1 MSTLDIDWWCF
12 VFCFLFSILT
22 GCCRSH
28 DQMPTSHCF
37 AWQWASVAVS
47 MTHCNYLRKVLDFF
61 DFSVLSYH
69 HSHIMS
75 FQIENVACFY
85 LLVLSWKLSTSH
97 LEDNLN
103 SFFPGML
110 LFFQVPLVH
119 KIFWFYVV
127 VVHSYPVV
135 SNCCRGLFILEVRIE
150 KFAMP
155 YVLGLFSIQ
164 NYNQEHDSDF
174 FKFSPEEMFLL
185 IF

>member
-1 MSTLDIDWWCF
+1 M
-12 VFCFLFSILT
+12 
-22 GCCRSH
+22 
-28 DQMPTSHCF
+28 
-37 AWQWASVAVS
+37 
-47 MTHCNYLRKVLDFF
+47 
-61 DFSVLSYH
+61 
-69 HSHIMS
+69 
-75 FQIENVACFY
+75 
-85 LLVLSWKLSTSH
+85 LLPIGLSWKLSTSH

-135 SNCCRGLFILEVRIE
+135 SNCCRGLFILDVRIE

-174 FKFSPEEMFLL
+174 LKFSPEEMFLL